1 MGIENMKMPQLG
13 ESVTEGTISKWL
25 VSPGDTVN
33 KYDPIAEVQTD
44 KVNAEVPSSF
54 TGTIKELI
62 AEEGDTLEV
71 GEIICSIEVGG
82 AGSAPSEEAPKEEKK
97 ETAGEK
103 PSQAVA
109 NSSQPAAKPSQPAA
123 KPSQPAAKPSQPA
136 AKPSQPAAKPSQQS
150 KKEDGNKARYSPAV
164 LKLSQEH
171 DIDLKQVEGTGNGG
185 RITRKD
191 LKKIIES
198 GNIPKAGDAA
208 ASPQAEA
215 APAPGKEQAKPA
227 AAVKQAAPSPNVP
240 TMPGDIE
247 IPVTGVRK
255 AIASNMV
262 RSKHEAPHAWTMME
276 VDVTNLVE
284 YRNSLKTEFK
294 QREGFNLTFFA
305 FFVKAVSQ
313 ALKEFPQINSM
324 WAGDK
329 IIQKKD
335 VNISIAVA
343 TDDALFVPVIKNA
356 DEKTIKGIAREI
368 TDLAGK
374 VRSGK
379 LKSEDMQG
387 GTFTV
392 NNTGSFGSVQSMG
405 IINYP
410 QAAILQVES
419 IVKRP
424 VVMNNGM
431 IAVRDM
437 VNLCMSLDHRVLD
450 GLVCGRFLQR
460 IKEILENT
468 SKENTSVY

>member
-1 MGIENMKMPQLG
+1 MVIEQIKMPQLG

-25 VSPGDTVN
+25 VSVGDKVN
-33 KYDPIAEVQTD
+33 KYDPLAEVMTD

-54 TGTIKELI
+54 TGTIKELV
-62 AEEGDTLEV
+62 AEDGDTLAV
-71 GEIICSIEVGG
+71 GEIICTIEIE
-82 AGSAPSEEAPKEEKK
+82 GSNAEEVSVSE
-97 ETAGEK
+97 
-103 PSQAVA
+103 Q
-109 NSSQPAAKPSQPAA
+109 
-123 KPSQPAAKPSQPA
+123 
-136 AKPSQPAAKPSQQS
+136 
-150 KKEDGNKARYSPAV
+150 KEDVSETVAVTQQTEQGHKARYSPAV
-164 LKLSQEH
+164 LKISQEH
-171 DIDLKQVEGTGNGG
+171 GIDLTQVTGTGAGG

-191 LKKIIES
+191 LLKLIES
-198 GNIPKAGDAA
+198 GNIPTTGAKIEV
-208 ASPQAEA
+208 PKKEEEA
-215 APAPGKEQAKPA
+215 QPA
-227 AAVKQAAPSPNVP
+227 AAQETVPSVSTQAAVAPKQPVPAPSIPVAA
-240 TMPGDIE
+240 GDIE
-247 IPVTGVRK
+247 IPVTGIRK
-255 AIASNMV
+255 AIAANML
-262 RSKHEAPHAWTMME
+262 RSKHEAPHAWTMIE
-276 VDVTNLVE
+276 VDATNLVE
-284 YRNSLKTEFK
+284 YRNSLKDEFK
-294 QREGFNLTFFA
+294 QKEGFNLTFFA
-305 FFVKAVSQ
+305 FFVKAVAQ

-335 VNISIAVA
+335 INISIAVA
-343 TDDALFVPVIKNA
+343 TDDALYVPVIKHA

-368 TDLAGK
+368 SELAVK
-374 VRSGK
+374 VRTNK
-379 LKSEDMQG
+379 LRSEDMQG

-460 IKEILENT
+460 VKEILENT
-468 SKENTSVY
+468 SKSTTSIY

>member
-1 MGIENMKMPQLG
+1 MAIEQIKMPQLG

-25 VSPGDTVN
+25 VSVGDKVN
-33 KYDPIAEVQTD
+33 KYDPLAEVMTD

-54 TGTIKELI
+54 AGIIKEII
-62 AEEGDTLEV
+62 AAEGDTFSV
-71 GEIICSIEVGG
+71 GEVICTIEMEGPKTEESLVAETGVDV
-82 AGSAPSEEAPKEEKK
+82 AMEVTAPPIE
-97 ETAGEK
+97 
-103 PSQAVA
+103 Q
-109 NSSQPAAKPSQPAA
+109 
-123 KPSQPAAKPSQPA
+123 
-136 AKPSQPAAKPSQQS
+136 
-150 KKEDGNKARYSPAV
+150 GNTARYSPAV
-164 LKLSQEH
+164 LKLSQENG
-171 DIDLKQVEGTGNGG
+171 IDLSQVQGTGAGG

-191 LKKIIES
+191 LLKVIEL
-198 GNIPKAGDAA
+198 GEIPKKSEIAA
-208 ASPQAEA
+208 A
-215 APAPGKEQAKPA
+215 EQVVVQPST
-227 AAVKQAAPSPNVP
+227 KQGPIHETALSSSTSSTIPVAQ
-240 TMPGDIE
+240 GDIE
-247 IPVTGVRK
+247 IPVTGIRK
-255 AIASNMV
+255 AIAANML

-276 VDVTNLVE
+276 VDATNLVE
-284 YRNSLKTEFK
+284 YRNVLKDEFK
-294 QREGFNLTFFA
+294 KREGFNITFFA
-305 FFVKAVSQ
+305 FFVKAVAQ

-324 WAGDK
+324 WAGEK

-335 VNISIAVA
+335 INISIAVA
-343 TDDALFVPVIKNA
+343 TDEALYVPVIKNA

-368 TDLAGK
+368 SELAVK
-374 VRSGK
+374 VRAGK

-460 IKEILENT
+460 IKEIIENT
-468 SKENTSVY
+468 SKSTTSIY

>member
-1 MGIENMKMPQLG
+1 MPKLG

-25 VSPGDTVN
+25 VSVGDKVN
-33 KYDPIAEVQTD
+33 KYDPLAEVMTD

-54 TGTIKELI
+54 EGVIKEIIAVEGETYEVDEVILTI
-62 AEEGDTLEV
+62 ETEGGQQAEETTQPQQADTPVAAQSQSTTVHSKASYAEV
-71 GEIICSIEVGG
+71 SKGG
-82 AGSAPSEEAPKEEKK
+82 
-97 ETAGEK
+97 
-103 PSQAVA
+103 V
-109 NSSQPAAKPSQPAA
+109 
-123 KPSQPAAKPSQPA
+123 
-136 AKPSQPAAKPSQQS
+136 
-150 KKEDGNKARYSPAV
+150 RYSPAV

-171 DIDLKQVEGTGNGG
+171 GIDLSQVAGTGAGG

-191 LKKIIES
+191 LTKLIES
-198 GNIPKAGDAA
+198 GNFPVAGSAGIVQQGVKA
-208 ASPQAEA
+208 PEA
-215 APAPGKEQAKPA
+215 QQTAPTKVESTT
-227 AAVKQAAPSPNVP
+227 VKQVASAPNVP
-240 TMPGDIE
+240 VMSGDIE

-255 AIASNMV
+255 AIAANML
-262 RSKHEAPHAWTMME
+262 RSKHEIPHAWTMVE

-284 YRNSLKTEFK
+284 YRNSIKDEFK
-294 QREGFNLTFFA
+294 KKEGFNLTFFA
-305 FFVKAVSQ
+305 FFVKAVAQ
-313 ALKEFPQINSM
+313 ALKEFPQMNSM

-335 VNISIAVA
+335 INISIAVA
-343 TDDALFVPVIKNA
+343 TEDALFVPVIKNA

-368 TDLAGK
+368 GEFAAKVRAGK
-374 VRSGK
+374 LTSDEM
-379 LKSEDMQG
+379 SG

-424 VVMNNGM
+424 VIVNNNM

-437 VNLCMSLDHRVLD
+437 VNLCLSLDHRVLD

-460 IKEILENT
+460 IKEILEHI
-468 SKENTSVY
+468 SKENTPVY